1 MPTHMTPDISSDE
14 VQVLKTMW
22 ELKAIGTQRVTM
34 RSLASRMPD
43 VSDTETTAMVKRLEA
58 RGLVTKKKGAGGD
71 LLALSPLGAA
81 FVRQL
86 QDRQLSELNR
96 AP

>member
-1 MPTHMTPDISSDE
+1 MSTAMNPDLSDDE
-14 VQVLKTMW
+14 VRILRTMW
-22 ELKAIGTQRVTM
+22 ELKALGTHAVTM
-34 RSLASRMPD
+34 RSLASRL
-43 VSDTETTAMVKRLEA
+43 SNATNEKAAEKVKRLQA
-58 RGLVTKKKGAGGD
+58 RGLVTIREGAGGD

-86 QDRQLSELNR
+86 QDRQLGDLNR